1 MTPDQLMSEAVK
13 ILFDARASFYAGRY
27 NECMALCA
35 DAQKVIETGKVTLD
49 QIIGGQHGQG

>member
-13 ILFDARASFYAGRY
+13 ILFDARASYYAARY
-27 NECMALCA
+27 DECMALCA

-49 QIIGGQHGQG
+49 QIIRGSHE